1 MLACGGAALARSAPP
16 PRFDDAAADSV
27 AAGVL
32 ASAPSAGLTIA
43 VARGGENVVLRG
55 YGLANVKDRLPA
67 AGDTVYPICSISKNF
82 AAAAVL
88 KLAEQGRVERG
99 APAARYLPD
108 VAALPPEI
116 TVDTLL
122 NHSSGLGSYNEG
134 EDWDRIA
141 SRAIPHSEMVARIS
155 SSPHAPPGR
164 EWGYSNSAY
173 YLAGLLVE
181 RVSGRSY
188 WDFLRDSFF
197 GPLGMRSA
205 GPCAEAP
212 PKARARGYRLE
223 KGSLA
228 GAEAENWWNPYAGGA
243 LCMTARDLLAWEAA
257 LDSGRALS
265 AESVRAMRTPTR
277 LADGRKYD
285 YGLGTRLGS
294 LDGHKLI
301 GHTGS
306 GQGFSTVLMRFPDD
320 DLTIVVLKNFRGD
333 PSAATIGAR
342 LARRLIGLPAFTPR
356 RGAPAAAVL
365 AAVAGDWI
373 GDEGAFRLSS
383 AEGRLRAEISGGPA
397 VESAWMGGT
406 TFVAGEEETVRFEVA
421 KGRSDRASRYGAGLF
436 ESVIVRRKP

>member
-1 MLACGGAALARSAPP
+1 
-16 PRFDDAAADSV
+16 
-27 AAGVL
+27 
-32 ASAPSAGLTIA
+32 
-43 VARGGENVVLRG
+43 
-55 YGLANVKDRLPA
+55 
-67 AGDTVYPICSISKNF
+67 
-82 AAAAVL
+82 
-88 KLAEQGRVERG
+88 
-99 APAARYLPD
+99 
-108 VAALPPEI
+108 
-116 TVDTLL
+116 
-122 NHSSGLGSYNEG
+122 
-134 EDWDRIA
+134 
-141 SRAIPHSEMVARIS
+141 MVARIS

-197 GPLGMRSA
+197 RPLGMRSA

-212 PKARARGYRLE
+212 PTARARGYRVE

-228 GAEAENWWNPYAGGA
+228 GAEAENWRNPYAGGA

-277 LADGRKYD
+277 LANGRKYD

-301 GHTGS
+301 GHTGG

-320 DLTIVVLKNFRGD
+320 DLTIVVLKNFNGA
-333 PSAATIGAR
+333 PGAATIGAR

-356 RGAPAAAVL
+356 RGAPPAAVL
-365 AAVAGDWI
+365 AAVAGDWV

-383 AEGRLRAEISGGPA
+383 AEGRLRAEISGGPT

-406 TFVAGEEETVRFEVA
+406 TFVAGEEETGAVRGREGAERPCVA
-421 KGRSDRASRYGAGLF
+421 VRRGIVRV
-436 ESVIVRRKP
+436 VIVRRKR